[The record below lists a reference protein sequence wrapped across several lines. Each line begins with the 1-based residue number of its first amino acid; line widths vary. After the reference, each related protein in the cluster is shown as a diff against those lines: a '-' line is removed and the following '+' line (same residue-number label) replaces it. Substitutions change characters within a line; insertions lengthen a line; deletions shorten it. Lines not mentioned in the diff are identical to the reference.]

1 MIFAVYLQ
9 GKYIYDMCITDKLK
23 ENGFVSTKGLS
34 NWQEQQLQ
42 VAVRK
47 GEAIRL
53 KNGVYA
59 DIDALANTMVDI
71 RMIIPDGVLCLWS
84 AWSVYNLTTQIPNA
98 YYVAIER
105 TRKITLPDYPEF
117 QLIYQSGKLLEI
129 GATEKTVQGF
139 NIPVFDLERS
149 VCDAIKYRYK
159 VGIDVMA
166 EILQNYLKRPDK
178 NISKLMDYAAKLRIR
193 NTLKQYLE
201 VWA

>member
-1 MIFAVYLQ
+1 
-9 GKYIYDMCITDKLK
+9 
-23 ENGFVSTKGLS
+23 
-34 NWQEQQLQ
+34 
-42 VAVRK
+42 
-47 GEAIRL
+47 
-53 KNGVYA
+53 
-59 DIDALANTMVDI
+59 MVNI
-71 RMIIPDGVLCLWS
+71 RMIIPDGVLCLWP
-84 AWSVYNLTTQIPNA
+84 AWSVHNLTTQIPDA

-117 QLIYQSGKLLEI
+117 QLIYQSDKLLEI
-129 GATEKTVQGF
+129 GVTEKTVQGF
-139 NIPVFDLERS
+139 NVPVSDLERS

-166 EILQNYLKRPDK
+166 EILQTYLKRPDK